1 MNGLSLAF
9 RDVGE
14 SLTQSHL
21 WLWTGLQDIRLRY
34 RRSTL
39 GPWWLTIS
47 TGVLVAAMGFL
58 YAGIFKSSIS
68 DYLPH
73 FAVGQIFWMF
83 FSGQINESATA
94 FTQFDSV
101 LRQVKVPLTSCVLRV
116 LVRNVVIFAH
126 NAVILLIVFAVFG
139 FNWSWANLLLFPGLL
154 ILTLTLFSVSIIVS
168 VLCTRFR
175 DLAQIV
181 TSVLQILFFL
191 SPIFWKAD
199 SLGTGGRALLVKLNP
214 VYYLIEIVRQPLFGN
229 VGIPKVWIGAVM
241 IMLVSTALAGWL
253 FSRYRYRITYW
264 L

>member
-1 MNGLSLAF
+1 
-9 RDVGE
+9 
-14 SLTQSHL
+14 
-21 WLWTGLQDIRLRY
+21 
-34 RRSTL
+34 
-39 GPWWLTIS
+39 
-47 TGVLVAAMGFL
+47 
-58 YAGIFKSSIS
+58 
-68 DYLPH
+68 
-73 FAVGQIFWMF
+73 
-83 FSGQINESATA
+83 
-94 FTQFDSV
+94 
-101 LRQVKVPLTSCVLRV
+101 
-116 LVRNVVIFAH
+116 
-126 NAVILLIVFAVFG
+126 
-139 FNWSWANLLLFPGLL
+139 LLLFPGLL